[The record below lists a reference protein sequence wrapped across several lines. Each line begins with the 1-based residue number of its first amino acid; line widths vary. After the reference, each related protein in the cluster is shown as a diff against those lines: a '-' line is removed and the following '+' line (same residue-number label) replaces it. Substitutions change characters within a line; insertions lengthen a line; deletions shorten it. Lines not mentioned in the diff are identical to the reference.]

1 MLKRRMMPLNI
12 KGMLQIDVRVL
23 LLLFFKRIDMLTFK
37 YII

>member
-1 MLKRRMMPLNI
+1 MPLNI

-37 YII
+37 HII